1 MQSNSSRN
9 RKSSKGTTAKRERE
23 SFAIETNLFK
33 LETICNPS
41 QFQFN
46 RGKKKTD
53 LKNLLPNQI
62 PNNANQFKITS
73 HATVT
78 LMRRTNDRNQSPV
91 LRFLLVEELIVRNP
105 KCSVEA
111 DDHCGDYQRNEH
123 IQPYM
128 REHERDDCDN
138 SKRHQ
143 NDSVINLP
151 VEDDDR
157 IVAEEIEEEP
167 GDEHDQEHDHRD
179 RMPQEAEEDDKED
192 DDGVIDAEVAE
203 IEVDSG
209 SSVGEAVGA
218 AEGGGVGE
226 LAPRPPSRHD
236 RSAFLLRARDEFG
249 ARGGIR
255 RRWGGDGTVSDL
267 RCHLAGEKP

>member
-1 MQSNSSRN
+1 MKSVEFDLLYGQSIYMQSNSSRN

-46 RGKKKTD
+46 RGKKKKTD

-73 HATVT
+73 HAAVT

-111 DDHCGDYQRNEH
+111 NDHCGDYQRNEH

-138 SKRHQ
+138 
-143 NDSVINLP
+143 
-151 VEDDDR
+151 
-157 IVAEEIEEEP
+157 
-167 GDEHDQEHDHRD
+167 
-179 RMPQEAEEDDKED
+179 
-192 DDGVIDAEVAE
+192 
-203 IEVDSG
+203 
-209 SSVGEAVGA
+209 
-218 AEGGGVGE
+218 
-226 LAPRPPSRHD
+226 
-236 RSAFLLRARDEFG
+236 
-249 ARGGIR
+249 
-255 RRWGGDGTVSDL
+255 
-267 RCHLAGEKP
+267 